1 MLCGGTPNPVSDD
14 SNTHFLSQNPVY
26 IILGMEQKKRVIKML
41 VSARFLS
48 MQQNGI
54 SRDAKTI
61 ISELKKSNRISL
73 LELESSTNILNGQP
87 FHRLLRIIKTIFS
100 RKPTFYSSG
109 SSYSFI
115 LQIDN
120 LLPNVKATAF
130 IRVHDIFPITNA
142 HWYRF
147 LSAISFKISLDR
159 AVRDNHKFVCNSEYT
174 RSQLIKFYP
183 SANAEVL
190 YCNPARSPLDSCGN
204 CDFCSK
210 PHLFDYNY
218 VIAVGTIEPRKNY
231 SGLIRAWKN
240 VCKSTD
246 RKLIVVGRYGWK
258 AKKIFKKLQNTEGLI
273 YIDNACD
280 YAVNQLLLK
289 SEAFISCYLDEGFDF
304 PSVDAALLNKPVVLS
319 DIPVHRELHGGTA
332 TYFNPSSVEEIQK
345 ILTSKDYGFSSL
357 GPDFISVTQD
367 FEENLTK
374 ILDINKLQ
382 AEQGKQKS

>member
-1 MLCGGTPNPVSDD
+1 
-14 SNTHFLSQNPVY
+14 
-26 IILGMEQKKRVIKML
+26 MEQKKRVIKML